1 MGQKREAC
9 KAGFNINEGPFCL
22 ALDKALGSFN
32 VHRQAY
38 YGGIFNGNHA
48 HKCHKV

>member
-22 ALDKALGSFN
+22 AFDKALGSFN